1 MSEVTTIS
9 REVVRKPVAVAPN
22 IAARA
27 VALCEGCPMAKF
39 CMTKNTGDCPPPQVK
54 QQMIERAIDG
64 GGEPAPIRSYR
75 KELLDDSVP
84 VVMANLQKKPQP
96 KRPEPRPTHLPLP
109 KAVPK
114 PTIKS
119 PEKRE
124 RRPRRVAESNMTAI
138 GRAASE
144 LAQLIFGGGKPDG
157 AVAKK

>member
-9 REVVRKPVAVAPN
+9 REGVRRPVVVAPD

-39 CMTKNTGDCPPPQVK
+39 CMTKNTGDCLPQVK
-54 QQMIERAIDG
+54 QQMIERPIDG
-64 GGEPAPIRSYR
+64 GGVPAPIRSYR
-75 KELLDDSVP
+75 KDLLDDSVP

-114 PTIKS
+114 PTIK
-119 PEKRE
+119 PLEKRE